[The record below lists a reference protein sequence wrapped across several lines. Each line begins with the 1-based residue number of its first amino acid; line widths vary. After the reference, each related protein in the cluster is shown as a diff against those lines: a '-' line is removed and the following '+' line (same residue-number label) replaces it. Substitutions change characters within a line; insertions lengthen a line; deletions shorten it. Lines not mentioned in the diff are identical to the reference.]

1 MEEKQEKIVRKIS
14 ECDDVSLKYR
24 VDKKRHY
31 STKNWFALFVHPG
44 HEFQIYDYLMG
55 IDKDMEVKKKRRGR
69 AKKEDLFIKIDEAKV
84 RMECFVAAIPKRLKY
99 ADREL
104 WKYKLVTPGIV
115 FVNCVLDDRDHLFHS
130 PISEFVTGFLNDR
143 ERHWPQPI
151 PEAQMQVFRGLIE
164 EGIVESIGT
173 PSFEVGQKVL
183 VLSGPLQ
190 NRVAELTKIEER
202 ISRTEYE
209 VDRLGHQILDADGN
223 PIPKHKVVLSMR
235 LNAGLAATFEIDA
248 DQVVPAPEGA
258 KDYDAYL

>member
-1 MEEKQEKIVRKIS
+1 MEEKNEKIVKSIT
-14 ECDDVSLKYR
+14 ECEDPSLKYR
-24 VDKKRHY
+24 IDKKHHY
-31 STKNWFALFVHPG
+31 STRNWFAVYVHPG
-44 HEFQIYDYLMG
+44 HEFQVFDYLMG
-55 IDKDMEVKKKRRGR
+55 IEKDMEVKKKRRGR

-104 WKYKLVTPGIV
+104 WKYKLITPGIV
-115 FVNCVLDDRDHLFHS
+115 FVNCVLDERDALFHG
-130 PISEFVTGFLNDR
+130 PISEYITGFLNDR
-143 ERHWPQPI
+143 ERHWPLPI
-151 PEAQMQVFRGLIE
+151 PADQMSLFRASVDQ
-164 EGIVESIGT
+164 GIVESIGT

-190 NRVAELTKIEER
+190 NRVAELIKIEER